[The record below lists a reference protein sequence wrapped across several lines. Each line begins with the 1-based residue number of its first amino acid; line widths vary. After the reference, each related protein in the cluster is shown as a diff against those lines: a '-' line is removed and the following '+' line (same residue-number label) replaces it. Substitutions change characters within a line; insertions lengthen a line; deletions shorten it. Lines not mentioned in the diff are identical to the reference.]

1 MTENDCVT
9 VPVMPPTKI
18 KPRRDFDGAL
28 NGYLE
33 SIQQKKAAL
42 LAAVNW
48 PTKQNDK
55 QYHAAAEKEK
65 KARRM
70 YRKATKTLYA
80 VTQKK

>member
-1 MTENDCVT
+1 
-9 VPVMPPTKI
+9 MPPTKI
-18 KPRRDFDGAL
+18 KPRRDFDTSLSA
-28 NGYLE
+28 YME

-42 LAAVNW
+42 LAAVNR

-65 KARRM
+65 EARRA
-70 YRKATKTLYA
+70 YRKATKNLYA

>member
-1 MTENDCVT
+1 
-9 VPVMPPTKI
+9 MPPTKI
-18 KPRRDFDGAL
+18 KPRRDFDTAL

-42 LAAVNW
+42 VAAVNR

-55 QYHAAAEKEK
+55 QYHAAAENEKE
-65 KARRM
+65 ARRA
-70 YRKATKTLYA
+70 YRKATKNLYA

>member
-1 MTENDCVT
+1 
-9 VPVMPPTKI
+9 MPPTKI
-18 KPRRDFDGAL
+18 KPRRDFDSAL

-42 LAAVNW
+42 LASVNQ

-65 KARRM
+65 ESRRG
-70 YRKATKTLYA
+70 YRKATTNLFA